1 MKKLTKKVK
10 KEIQET
16 VEQNQPEMDWNGA
29 NFDQNDLEDIFKK
42 GWDEWIGELM
52 EHVSVDMNEK
62 NLLSNL
68 PDVVMLAKAYSN
80 YDCANSFD
88 EMEPETYLH
97 EVYQRVK
104 AGVKEKDYLW
114 EFQNGAYGGSLFC
127 FVFKTD
133 IKDALEMMEQIK
145 VGKTITIPK
154 NTQFGF
160 FSSFSGAG
168 SVFEKRTIAEMV
180 IPITGETE
188 YDSIGLVPDVS
199 QSYSMRDVYGSN
211 SFVDDGT
218 VVIN

>member
-1 MKKLTKKVK
+1 
-10 KEIQET
+10 
-16 VEQNQPEMDWNGA
+16 
-29 NFDQNDLEDIFKK
+29 
-42 GWDEWIGELM
+42 M

-188 YDSIGLVPDVS
+188 YDSIGLVPDVL